1 MRGAD
6 VHSPDRDVARQREV
20 VDAFFAAA
28 HGGDFDALVAV
39 LDPDVVSRIDAGAGA
54 LIPSGVLHGA
64 ATVARQTLA
73 IASISAPKH
82 PVLVNGAAGV
92 VITLGGQPV
101 AVMGFT
107 VSGGKV
113 VEINSIV
120 DPDRI
125 RRLDL
130 SVLGDSYS
138 ERPLDDSRRSAES
151 GNGADK
157 ARAWFQGALD
167 WK

>member
-1 MRGAD
+1 MKDASGVSKRRSHSRTMRPGERARLP
-6 VHSPDRDVARQREV
+6 SGVAAMWFAPRVQV

-28 HGGDFDALVAV
+28 QGGDFDALVAV

-101 AVMGFT
+101 SVMSFT
-107 VSGGKV
+107 VSGGKI

-120 DPDRI
+120 DPE
-125 RRLDL
+125 RLRQFDF
-130 SVLGDSYS
+130 SVLG
-138 ERPLDDSRRSAES
+138 P
-151 GNGADK
+151 
-157 ARAWFQGALD
+157 
-167 WK
+167 